1 MPGIFYPPTPSV
13 HHLGSGLEG
22 LWGQALPCYPI
33 TNYGFHKTKQ
43 YHLAFDN
50 VTILMYYS
58 IQAIHGGNQQMSYQF
73 EQASCGFFCK
83 CSNILGKAE
92 GMNACRLAWQAATPS
107 ESKFKSGF
115 WQNISPLRSLTTLLM
130 VSGSCQRT
138 QILLT
143 SLMQVWQFQ
152 SPYLWSKG
160 EGLEMISKAT

>member
-1 MPGIFYPPTPSV
+1 
-13 HHLGSGLEG
+13 
-22 LWGQALPCYPI
+22 
-33 TNYGFHKTKQ
+33 
-43 YHLAFDN
+43 
-50 VTILMYYS
+50 MYYS

-92 GMNACRLAWQAATPS
+92 GMNACRLAWQATTPS

-160 EGLEMISKAT
+160 DGLEMISKAVCRIQHSFDIRTFFAIYILMVPDTILVNPIFFNP